1 MIETGVEKEDVRG
14 LLSEVDV
21 DSGGRPWTPGDDR
34 GLRGANVDSAL
45 SAVTR
50 PSGRP

>member
-1 MIETGVEKEDVRG
+1 MIETGVKKEDVRG

-21 DSGGRPWTPGDDR
+21 DSERRPWTPGDDH
-34 GLRGANVDSAL
+34 GLRGANMDSAL